1 MILHV
6 IAVAFHRP
14 LPLRILMESFMV
26 QTNPAWRLNII
37 HDGPSPESIKMLINS
52 PLYKDPRIFYTET
65 DKVYGRWGH
74 PNRKKGISELPFNH
88 HDFVLLTNDD
98 NYYVPTFVQ
107 TMLRGCSDNSK
118 IGFVYCN
125 TVHNYQNYDVLL
137 TQLKRDHIDMGSFI
151 VRVDIAK
158 KIGFNSFELNADGI
172 YAEQCSDLCRR
183 LHLRITY
190 VNKALF
196 VHN

>member
-1 MILHV
+1 MILQV
-6 IAVAFHRP
+6 ICVAFHRP
-14 LPLRILMESFMV
+14 LPLRILIESFLV
-26 QTNPAWRLNII
+26 QTNPNWRLKII
-37 HDGPSPESIKMLINS
+37 HDGPSPESIKEFINL
-52 PLYKDPRIFYTET
+52 PPYKDPRIVYTET
-65 DKVYGRWGH
+65 DVVNGKWGH
-74 PNRKKGISELPFNH
+74 PNRKKAISDLSFNH

-107 TMLRGCSDNSK
+107 TMTNGCSETGRV
-118 IGFVYCN
+118 GFAYCN
-125 TVHNYQNYDVLL
+125 TVHSYQNYEVLL
-137 TQLKRDHIDMGSFI
+137 TRIKKDHIDMGSFI

-183 LHLRITY
+183 LRLKINY
-190 VNKALF
+190 INKALF